1 MTRTFWHDF
10 HPPYLNPLPGRDV
23 ELTVQEIEHA
33 GLREILQT
41 PGAALGS
48 WAILDALL
56 QPTGDDTPFVFR
68 QPLGE
73 AREVKVALSGLF
85 GRFVTRAYLARYF
98 GLSIF
103 AHLGKPRIVLDGR
116 RQIEIVRCGS
126 GDLPDWVACSSTLS
140 DLTVAEA
147 KGSHAH
153 SGPAQALSQAWKQAG
168 RIRIEA
174 SSRPVPLRRIAVA
187 TRWGVGT
194 GGPPDPWISVRDP
207 VDDGD
212 AIGQSEEDAM
222 YVGLFRH
229 HVANM
234 ITKIG
239 HLELAAAIR
248 GLTAPNVRRDDT
260 GGVQRDESA
269 REILDRTPRTE
280 FDHDAEHLTLV
291 GGTVTRAGPLPESSV
306 SPADMEVLA
315 RLDLCP
321 VFVGIEHKLLDAAI
335 MGVGITIREALAD
348 SPSAMG
354 GARSDR
360 AGCWIVPLGDED
372 DGEFPHFERR

>member
-1 MTRTFWHDF
+1 MARTFWHDF
-10 HPPYLNPLPGRDV
+10 HPPHLSPRYGRDV
-23 ELTVQEIEHA
+23 ELTVQEVEDA
-33 GLREILQT
+33 GLREVLQT
-41 PGAALGS
+41 PGAALSS

-56 QPTGDDTPFVFR
+56 QPTGDNTPFVFR
-68 QPLGE
+68 QPLGD

-103 AHLGKPRIVLDGR
+103 VHLGKSVIVLDGR
-116 RQIEIVRCGS
+116 RQIEIVRCGG
-126 GDLPDWVACSSTLS
+126 GDLPDWVACSWALS

-168 RIRIEA
+168 RVRIEA
-174 SSRPVPLRRIAVA
+174 NDHPVPVKRIAVA
-187 TRWGVGT
+187 TRWGVGA

-207 VDDGD
+207 VDEGD
-212 AIGQSEEDAM
+212 PIEQSEEDAM

-234 ITKIG
+234 ITKTG
-239 HLELAAAIR
+239 HLALAAAIR
-248 GLTAPNVRRDDT
+248 RLTDPKVRRDDP
-260 GGVQRDESA
+260 GGVQRDKSA
-269 REILDRTPRTE
+269 REILDRTPYVE
-280 FDHDAEHLTLV
+280 FGHDAEQLTLV
-291 GGTVTRAGPLPESSV
+291 GGVVTRAGPLPEHSV
-306 SPADMEVLA
+306 SPADLEVLA
-315 RLDLCP
+315 RLALRP

-335 MGVGITIREALAD
+335 AGVAVTIRKALAD
-348 SPSAMG
+348 RLSEMG
-354 GARSDR
+354 RARSDR

-372 DGEFPHFERR
+372 DGKFRYSES